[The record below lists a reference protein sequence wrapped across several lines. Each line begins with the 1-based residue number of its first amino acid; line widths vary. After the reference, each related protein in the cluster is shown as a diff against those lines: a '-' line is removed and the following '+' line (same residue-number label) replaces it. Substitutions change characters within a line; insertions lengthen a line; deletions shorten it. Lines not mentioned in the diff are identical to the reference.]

1 MMNRLVLVALAVS
14 ILGVV
19 SAGSSAQG
27 PSEEEMRRLM
37 EQARQM
43 QQNMPMPDPAQLEQ
57 LQAHAARMQA
67 CLQNVDQ
74 DALEQMQHEGAAV
87 AREVQALCAGGE
99 RDAAQ
104 ARAIE
109 YGQRMAASPEIAELA
124 KCGEMMR
131 GMMPSLASLIASGE
145 MAERESHVC
154 DAPMMP

>member
-1 MMNRLVLVALAVS
+1 MMNRLALVSLVAVVLGAAASVS
-14 ILGVV
+14 P
-19 SAGSSAQG
+19 AQA

-74 DALEQMQHEGAAV
+74 DALGQMQHEGEAL
-87 AREVQALCAGGE
+87 AREIQALCASGE

-104 ARAIE
+104 ARAID
-109 YGQRMAASPEIAELA
+109 YGRRMAASPEIAELA

-131 GMMPSLASLIASGE
+131 GMMPSLAGIIADGG
-145 MAERESHVC
+145 MPDGATHVC
-154 DAPMMP
+154 DGPMQP

>member
-1 MMNRLVLVALAVS
+1 MMNRLALVSLATVVLGAVA
-14 ILGVV
+14 
-19 SAGSSAQG
+19 AGSAAQA

-43 QQNMPMPDPAQLEQ
+43 QQNMPMPDAAQLEQ

-74 DALEQMQHEGAAV
+74 AALEQMRHEGEAV
-87 AREVQALCAGGE
+87 AREIQALCAGGE

-109 YGQRMAASPEIAELA
+109 YGQRMAATPEIAELA

-131 GMMPSLASLIASGE
+131 GMMPALAGLIADGG
-145 MAERESHVC
+145 MPDTATHVC
-154 DAPMMP
+154 DGPMQP